1 MKTIKTSL
9 IALTIAAALFSCDTK
24 EKALLQ
30 HKVDSL
36 NVELQASNQVAEEMQ
51 EVGQMIDSI
60 DASRQLLRTQV
71 VEGTTYADYSNRLK
85 DINAYIRETQN
96 KIAEMEKSVKNQ
108 KGLTASIKK
117 LKADIESKT
126 QQITALQAEVE
137 RMHSENTALTIA
149 LNQKDSTIAKKD
161 EVIKVREENIA
172 SLEGLVNDINSQ
184 TQITTANLY
193 FEQAKA
199 LELAAKRTNFAPRK
213 KKETKRE
220 ALELYKLA
228 LSLGKQEAQ
237 ERITELEKDL
247 S

>member
-1 MKTIKTSL
+1 MKTIKSGIIGL
-9 IALTIAAALFSCDTK
+9 GIVAVLFSCDNK

-36 NVELQASNQVAEEMQ
+36 NVELQASNQVAGEMQ

-85 DINAYIRETQN
+85 EINAYIKQTQD

-108 KGLTASIKK
+108 KSLSASIKK
-117 LKADIESKT
+117 LKADMETST

-137 RMHSENTALTIA
+137 RLHSENNSLMIA
-149 LNQKDSTIAKKD
+149 LNQKDSTIVHKD

-172 SLEGLVNDINSQ
+172 SLEGLVKDINSQ

-228 LSLGKQEAQ
+228 FSLGKQEAQ
-237 ERITELEKDL
+237 ERISELEKDL

>member
-1 MKTIKTSL
+1 MKTIKSGIIGL
-9 IALTIAAALFSCDTK
+9 SIAAALFSCDTK
-24 EKALLQ
+24 EKAMLQ

-36 NVELQASNQVAEEMQ
+36 NVELQASNKVAENMEA
-51 EVGQMIDSI
+51 VGAMIDSI
-60 DASRQLLRTQV
+60 DASRAVLRTQV

-85 DINAYIRETQN
+85 EINAYIKDTQN

-108 KGLTASIKK
+108 KGLSASIKK
-117 LKADIESKT
+117 LKADIEERT

-137 RMHSENTALTIA
+137 RMHSENNSLMVA
-149 LNQKDSTIAKKD
+149 LNQKDSTLTKKD

-172 SLEGLVNDINSQ
+172 SLEGLVKDINTQ

-220 ALELYKLA
+220 ALELYKLSF
-228 LSLGKQEAQ
+228 SLGKQEAQ

>member
-9 IALTIAAALFSCDTK
+9 MGMAVAAALFSCDTK

-36 NVELQASNQVAEEMQ
+36 NVELQASNKVAEQMG

-60 DASRQLLRTQV
+60 DASRQMLRTQV

-85 DINAYIRETQN
+85 DINTYIKDTQA

-117 LKADIESKT
+117 LKADVEAST

-137 RMHSENTALTIA
+137 RLHSENNSLMIS
-149 LNQKDSTIAKKD
+149 LNQKDSTIVKKD

-172 SLEGLVNDINSQ
+172 SLEGLVKDINTQ

-193 FEQAKA
+193 YEQGKA

>member
-1 MKTIKTSL
+1 MKTIKTSFIGL
-9 IALTIAAALFSCDTK
+9 AIVAALFSCDSK
-24 EKALLQ
+24 EKAILQ
-30 HKVDSL
+30 QKVDSL
-36 NVELQASNQVAEEMQ
+36 SVELQASNQVAENME

-60 DASRQLLRTQV
+60 DASRQVLRTQV
-71 VEGTTYADYSNRLK
+71 VEGTTYTDYANRLK
-85 DINAYIRETQN
+85 EINAYVKDTQT
-96 KIAEMEKSVKNQ
+96 KIAQMEKAAKNQ
-108 KGLTASIKK
+108 KGLSASIKK
-117 LKADIESKT
+117 LKAEMEEKT

-137 RMHSENTALTIA
+137 RMHSENNSLMVS
-149 LNQKDSTIAKKD
+149 LNQKDSTITKKD

-172 SLEGLVNDINSQ
+172 SLEGLVKDINSQ

-199 LELAAKRTNFAPRK
+199 LELAAKRTNFAPKK

-228 LSLGKQEAQ
+228 YSMGKQEAQ
-237 ERITELEKDL
+237 ERITVLEKDL